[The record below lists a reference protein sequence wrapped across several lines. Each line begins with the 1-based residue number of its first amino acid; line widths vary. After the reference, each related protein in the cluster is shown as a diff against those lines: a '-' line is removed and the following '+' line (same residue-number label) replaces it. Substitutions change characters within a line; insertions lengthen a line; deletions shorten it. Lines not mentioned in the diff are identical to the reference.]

1 MRHLKKGRKLNRTS
15 SHRSALLSN
24 LAATFVINKHI
35 VTTEPKAKELRSFA
49 ERLVTYAKKNS
60 LHGRRLILKNI
71 KGRNSKKIADIL
83 IHDVAPSYTDRNGG
97 YTRIIRLGNRL
108 GDNAEMCM
116 IELVDFNDVY
126 GAEAAA
132 PAKKKTR
139 RRSTKKT
146 TSADAEVKTDV
157 EASDDSKDVEKSEE

>member
-1 MRHLKKGRKLNRTS
+1 MRHLKRGRKLNRTS

-97 YTRIIRLGNRL
+97 YTRIIKLDNRKN
-108 GDNAEMCM
+108 DNAKMCI
-116 IELVDFNDVY
+116 IEFVNLKNT
-126 GAEAAA
+126 E
-132 PAKKKTR
+132 
-139 RRSTKKT
+139 S
-146 TSADAEVKTDV
+146 E
-157 EASDDSKDVEKSEE
+157 DSSQEKQEETE

>member
-1 MRHLKKGRKLNRTS
+1 MRHLKRGRKLNRTS

-49 ERLVTYAKKNS
+49 ERLITYAKKNS

-83 IHDVAPSYTDRNGG
+83 IHDVAPNYTDRNGG
-97 YTRIIRLGNRL
+97 YTRIIKLDNRKN
-108 GDNAEMCM
+108 DNAKMCI
-116 IELVDFNDVY
+116 IEFVNLKNTDGEDST
-126 GAEAAA
+126 EE
-132 PAKKKTR
+132 KQEKT
-139 RRSTKKT
+139 
-146 TSADAEVKTDV
+146 E
-157 EASDDSKDVEKSEE
+157 

>member
-1 MRHLKKGRKLNRTS
+1 MRHLKRGRKLNRTS

-83 IHDVAPSYTDRNGG
+83 IHDVAPNYTDRNGG
-97 YTRIIRLGNRL
+97 YTRIIKLDNRKN
-108 GDNAEMCM
+108 DNAKMCI
-116 IELVDFNDVY
+116 IEFVNLKNTDGEDPT
-126 GAEAAA
+126 EE
-132 PAKKKTR
+132 KQEKT
-139 RRSTKKT
+139 
-146 TSADAEVKTDV
+146 E
-157 EASDDSKDVEKSEE
+157 

>member
-1 MRHLKKGRKLNRTS
+1 MRHLKRGRKLNRTS

-83 IHDVAPSYTDRNGG
+83 IHDVAPNYTDRNGG
-97 YTRIIRLGNRL
+97 YTRIIKLDNRKN
-108 GDNAEMCM
+108 DNAKMCI
-116 IELVDFNDVY
+116 IEFVNLKNTDSEDSPQ
-126 GAEAAA
+126 E
-132 PAKKKTR
+132 KQEKT
-139 RRSTKKT
+139 
-146 TSADAEVKTDV
+146 E
-157 EASDDSKDVEKSEE
+157 

>member
-1 MRHLKKGRKLNRTS
+1 MRHLKRGRKLNRTS
-15 SHRSALLSN
+15 SHRYALLSN

-83 IHDVAPSYTDRNGG
+83 IHDVAPNYTDRNGG
-97 YTRIIRLGNRL
+97 YTRIIKLDNRKN
-108 GDNAEMCM
+108 DNAKMCI
-116 IELVDFNDVY
+116 IEFVNLKNTDIEDS
-126 GAEAAA
+126 AEE
-132 PAKKKTR
+132 KQEKT
-139 RRSTKKT
+139 
-146 TSADAEVKTDV
+146 E
-157 EASDDSKDVEKSEE
+157 

>member
-1 MRHLKKGRKLNRTS
+1 MRHLKRGRKLNRTS

-83 IHDVAPSYTDRNGG
+83 IHDVAPNYTDRNGG
-97 YTRIIRLGNRL
+97 YTRIIKLDNRKN
-108 GDNAEMCM
+108 DNAKMCI
-116 IELVDFNDVY
+116 IEFVNLMNTDNEDSI
-126 GAEAAA
+126 EE
-132 PAKKKTR
+132 KQEKT
-139 RRSTKKT
+139 
-146 TSADAEVKTDV
+146 E
-157 EASDDSKDVEKSEE
+157 

>member
-1 MRHLKKGRKLNRTS
+1 MRHPKRGRKLNRTS

-83 IHDVAPSYTDRNGG
+83 IHDVAPNYTDRNGG
-97 YTRIIRLGNRL
+97 YTRIIKLDNRKN
-108 GDNAEMCM
+108 DNAKMCI
-116 IELVDFNDVY
+116 IEFVNLKNTDGEDST
-126 GAEAAA
+126 EE
-132 PAKKKTR
+132 KQEKT
-139 RRSTKKT
+139 
-146 TSADAEVKTDV
+146 E
-157 EASDDSKDVEKSEE
+157 

>member
-1 MRHLKKGRKLNRTS
+1 MRHLKRGRKLNRTS

-24 LAATFVINKHI
+24 LAATFVMNKHI

-83 IHDVAPSYTDRNGG
+83 IHDVAPNYTDRNGG
-97 YTRIIRLGNRL
+97 YTRIIKLDNRKN
-108 GDNAEMCM
+108 DNAKMCI
-116 IELVDFNDVY
+116 IEFVNLKNIDGEDS
-126 GAEAAA
+126 AED
-132 PAKKKTR
+132 KQEKT
-139 RRSTKKT
+139 
-146 TSADAEVKTDV
+146 E
-157 EASDDSKDVEKSEE
+157 

>member
-1 MRHLKKGRKLNRTS
+1 MRHLKRGRKLNRTS

-97 YTRIIRLGNRL
+97 YTRIIKLDNRKN
-108 GDNAEMCM
+108 DNAKMCI
-116 IELVDFNDVY
+116 IEFVNLKNTDSEDS
-126 GAEAAA
+126 AQE
-132 PAKKKTR
+132 KQEKT
-139 RRSTKKT
+139 
-146 TSADAEVKTDV
+146 E
-157 EASDDSKDVEKSEE
+157 